1 MLNNKALYI
10 QYDSGISSF
19 DILYEGSK
27 NLPRKTKKK
36 LRKYILIQNYRQK
49 FCNSN
54 ISISYQIQ

>member
-1 MLNNKALYI
+1 MQHLFKFLKKVTMLNNKALYI

-36 LRKYILIQNYRQK
+36 LRKYILI
-49 FCNSN
+49 
-54 ISISYQIQ
+54 